1 MCIVVAVGM
10 VAVGMVAVVVMVA
23 VLDRHGPDAVQADVV
38 EQALKGGQGDGPVL
52 PVAGRGQQEH
62 R

>member
-1 MCIVVAVGM
+1 
-10 VAVGMVAVVVMVA
+10 MVAVVVMVA
-23 VLDRHGPDAVQADVV
+23 VLDRHSPDAVQADVV